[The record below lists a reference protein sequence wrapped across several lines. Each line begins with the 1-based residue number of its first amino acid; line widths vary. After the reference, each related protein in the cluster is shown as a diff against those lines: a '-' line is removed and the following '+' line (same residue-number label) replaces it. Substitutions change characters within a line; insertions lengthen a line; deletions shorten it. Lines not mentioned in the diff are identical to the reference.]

1 MDASLKTLMFLNLK
15 ELDAYIAQNVASH
28 PLTSASQKPS
38 QPANIIKATARFS
51 GRRVLGQL

>member
-1 MDASLKTLMFLNLK
+1 LMFLNLK

-38 QPANIIKATARFS
+38 QPANIIKVTARFS